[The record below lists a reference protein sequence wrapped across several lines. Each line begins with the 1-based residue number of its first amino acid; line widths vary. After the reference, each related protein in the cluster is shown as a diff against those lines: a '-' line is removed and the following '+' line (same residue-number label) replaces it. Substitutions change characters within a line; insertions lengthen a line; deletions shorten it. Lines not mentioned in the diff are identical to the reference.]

1 MARGGRRPGAGAK
14 KGAPRRKPISGAPAR
29 DFRPLALRARDHT
42 AKALEALVGTLDDP
56 AATPA
61 AKVSAAIALLDRGWG
76 KPTERHEHV
85 NLNAVAELS
94 DDETPSLSCEQRR
107 LLLTALEQAARARAI
122 RRSLTEWSR
131 HCGFE
136 PALHHRLLIR
146 KLEQVASGVVSSSSS
161 DSDTAIGTSA
171 SARQV
176 SGVASE

>member
-1 MARGGRRPGAGAK
+1 MC
-14 KGAPRRKPISGAPAR
+14 APYAI
-29 DFRPLALRARDHT
+29 
-42 AKALEALVGTLDDP
+42 VTLLIDL
-56 AATPA
+56 T
-61 AKVSAAIALLDRGWG
+61 
-76 KPTERHEHV
+76 
-85 NLNAVAELS
+85 NY
-94 DDETPSLSCEQRR
+94 ETPSLSCEQRR
-107 LLLTALEQAARARAI
+107 LLLTALEHEARARAI
-122 RRSLTEWSR
+122 WRSLTEWSR